1 MKNKKEFWK
10 TKGMDEMSSIEWE
23 SLCDGC
29 ARCCMHKIEFED
41 IQELHYT
48 AVTCRYLD
56 TDKCQCTQYKK
67 RHELVPDCVKVSPEM
82 LREDCSWLP
91 KSCAYRRLAEGR
103 NLPKWHPLRTGRK
116 ESVHEAGKSVRGK
129 TISENDVPDEAL
141 HEYIIHWVKT

>member
-10 TKGMDEMSSIEWE
+10 TKGMDEMSSSEWE